1 MFKIAIIIFRE
12 CLEIALLLGVIL
24 ASTSHIK
31 NSRIYVIMGAMT
43 GIVLASIFAFFI
55 RTVTTVYGTYGDEI
69 FDSGVILLTVVIISW
84 TVVWMQGYTQKIKNN
99 LGKLAEKI
107 TTNNASKTLLV
118 AIVASTIFREGAEI
132 ILLVYGIS
140 SASLSASEYVI
151 GLVIGSIS
159 GFIVGV
165 VIYTGLIKLAGKYI
179 FKVSTILLILIAA
192 GLASEAAGI
201 LTSVGVIEMYRETL
215 WDTSWLIDNNSI
227 IGKLLHITVGYDSK
241 PNGMQIIFY
250 LSSIMFT
257 LTMMKIRTLLTKSKY
272 A

>member
-55 RTVTTVYGTYGDEI
+55 RTVTIVYGTYGDEI
-69 FDSGVILLTVVIISW
+69 FDSSVILLTAVIISW

-107 TTNNASKTLLV
+107 ITNNASKTLLV

-227 IGKLLHITVGYDSK
+227 VGKLLHITVGYDSK